1 MTNSRNLIIGAAIV
15 VGVALAAY
23 FMLTGGEGTAPQ
35 PTPSAKTE
43 PKS

>member
-15 VGVALAAY
+15 VVVARAY